1 MSFEP
6 IQSSHGQPRVRCTC
20 DDCSREEVVRAAH
33 GKSGCDGLGQAAKKV
48 QNMGWTF
55 IGKRLRCPKCE
66 AKRKVAKMVDRKPVP
81 QESNDTPRQP
91 TRAQNRDIMDL
102 LVEVYDV
109 NQERYRQGDT
119 DETVAD
125 VLNVM
130 PGWVARLR
138 EEFFGPAGGNEEM
151 AALAEQLTNFVENAE
166 AVRSDAAKRLAEL
179 DRVVQQAKD
188 YQKRLGAI
196 ETAVGPRLMAQVK

>member
-1 MSFEP
+1 
-6 IQSSHGQPRVRCTC
+6 
-20 DDCSREEVVRAAH
+20 
-33 GKSGCDGLGQAAKKV
+33 
-48 QNMGWTF
+48 
-55 IGKRLRCPKCE
+55 
-66 AKRKVAKMVDRKPVP
+66 MVDRKPVP